1 MSRTS
6 GEASERVKRLRQ
18 GNAVMAEKW
27 KIKPSTMTAM
37 YLCTIGDVDMDGHTH
52 IEGSM
57 NVCSICL
64 CLEDE
69 PYNYGEEIEPTAYD
83 GDCDECHGES
93 LPYAKMDCLFG
104 FSGGE

>member
-6 GEASERVKRLRQ
+6 AEASERVKRLKQ
-18 GNAVMAEKW
+18 GNAVMTEKW
-27 KIKPSTMTAM
+27 KIKTSSLTAM
-37 YLCTIGDVDMDGHTH
+37 YHCVIPEEDA
-52 IEGSM
+52 M
-57 NVCSICL
+57 NICSVCL

-93 LPYAKMDCLFG
+93 LPYAIMDSDESYWG
-104 FSGGE
+104 VEE

>member
-6 GEASERVKRLRQ
+6 AEAAERVKRLKQ
-18 GNAVMAEKW
+18 GNEVMAEKW
-27 KIKPSTMTAM
+27 KMKPSSLTAM
-37 YLCTIGDVDMDGHTH
+37 YHCVIPEED
-52 IEGSM
+52 SM

-69 PYNYGEEIEPTAYD
+69 PYNYGEEIEPTTYD

-93 LPYAKMDCLFG
+93 LPYAIMD
-104 FSGGE
+104 SGEFFTTGNNGQYSGE